1 MDSADPFECW
11 DATGLK
17 KFLDIITAEALYPT
31 EAIAR
36 QISSIYHS
44 IDGHF
49 RELEQLCELTD
60 RVKLFQSVRST
71 VDYPFFHSII

>member
-1 MDSADPFECW
+1 LRQLFPFAVTKEKTEIGSADPFECW

-17 KFLDIITAEALYPT
+17 KFLDIVTAEELYPT

-49 RELEQLCELTD
+49 RELEQLC
-60 RVKLFQSVRST
+60 
-71 VDYPFFHSII
+71 